1 MCSVLRPQVYLLSQ
15 FKTFK
20 EDNPDV
26 ETTGERQHSVVGCRP
41 AHPCCCVVSAANC
54 TIGPSTALP
63 ARVACWHAMQHTV
76 LCCAACQLMTRMPC
90 CCLPAELSSMMQK
103 AWEALEQT
111 DKEGYMKQAEEEAE
125 AAAAAKVCFLR
136 KPAL

>member
-1 MCSVLRPQVYLLSQ
+1 ML
-15 FKTFK
+15 
-20 EDNPDV
+20 
-26 ETTGERQHSVVGCRP
+26 
-41 AHPCCCVVSAANC
+41 
-54 TIGPSTALP
+54 
-63 ARVACWHAMQHTV
+63 ACYA
-76 LCCAACQLMTRMPC
+76 QLMPCMHC

-111 DKEGYMKQAEEEAE
+111 DKEGYMKQAEDEAE